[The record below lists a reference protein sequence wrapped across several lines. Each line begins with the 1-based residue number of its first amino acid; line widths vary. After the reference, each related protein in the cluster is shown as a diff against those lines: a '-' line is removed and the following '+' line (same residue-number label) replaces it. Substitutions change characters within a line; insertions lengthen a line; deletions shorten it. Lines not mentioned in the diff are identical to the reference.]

1 MSQPAVSQNIILSLG
16 PFQGITDHV
25 FRNIFRLYFGGI
37 DKMYTP
43 FFTGIHKVNS
53 KNLQGAEI
61 DPLSNDT
68 SSLVPQLLTNEAFE
82 LYNFS
87 EYCKGLGYSEININL
102 GCPYPRVAK
111 KQRGSGLLAHPQK
124 IDQLLEQH
132 FSSNP
137 LATGIKCRL
146 GYENTATIKALAT
159 VFNRYPISELIIHAR
174 TGKQLYKGQVLLDEF
189 EEILNDLIIT
199 PGYNGDLFS
208 QKDFIERKKRFPAI
222 NHFMLGRGIL
232 SDPFLAMDIRAID
245 SSETDRKQIV
255 QQFVEAIYL
264 QRRAFS
270 NDNLSIIGRMKELW
284 SYLKYSFDDPQAI
297 WRLIKKNNS
306 FETYETAVKQ
316 AFENHNWIGQGFPK
330 DEEQTY

>member
-1 MSQPAVSQNIILSLG
+1 
-16 PFQGITDHV
+16 
-25 FRNIFRLYFGGI
+25 
-37 DKMYTP
+37 
-43 FFTGIHKVNS
+43 
-53 KNLQGAEI
+53 
-61 DPLSNDT
+61 
-68 SSLVPQLLTNEAFE
+68 
-82 LYNFS
+82 
-87 EYCKGLGYSEININL
+87 
-102 GCPYPRVAK
+102 
-111 KQRGSGLLAHPQK
+111 
-124 IDQLLEQH
+124 
-132 FSSNP
+132 
-137 LATGIKCRL
+137 
-146 GYENTATIKALAT
+146 
-159 VFNRYPISELIIHAR
+159 
-174 TGKQLYKGQVLLDEF
+174 
-189 EEILNDLIIT
+189 
-199 PGYNGDLFS
+199 
-208 QKDFIERKKRFPAI
+208 
-222 NHFMLGRGIL
+222 MLGRGIL